1 MQTRAVIEA
10 AIAVN
15 KEGYNVVP
23 EIMIP
28 LLGSVNELKYIR
40 EVVEKTIK
48 EVLEENNTQLEYKFA
63 TMVEVSRGAL
73 TTNEI
78 VEYAEFSVL
87 EFNYGFLICF
97 LIYIFM

>member
-28 LLGSVNELKYIR
+28 LLASVNELKYIR
-40 EVVEKTIK
+40 DVVEKTIK
-48 EVLEENNTQLEYKFA
+48 EVLEENNTQLEYKFG
-63 TMVEVSRGAL
+63 TMIEVPRGAL
-73 TTNEI
+73 TANEI
-78 VEYAEFSVL
+78 AEYAEFFS
-87 EFNYGFLICF
+87 FGI
-97 LIYIFM
+97 

>member
-28 LLGSVNELKYIR
+28 LVGSVNELKYIR

-48 EVLEENNTQLEYKFA
+48 EVLEGNNTQ
-63 TMVEVSRGAL
+63 
-73 TTNEI
+73 
-78 VEYAEFSVL
+78 
-87 EFNYGFLICF
+87 
-97 LIYIFM
+97 